1 MTRDTQAPET
11 SSDDGSA
18 QSDGVDLTVKKA
30 MQAWDESVD
39 KTVRDY
45 AHCCVKDFFTR
56 LGDLL
61 AAGQSYKP
69 ELERLLRS
77 LPNDVAG
84 RDAIVSFALFC
95 RARFPDELAARPS
108 PRRSQRSEREARPTR
123 TASVSTRT
131 RAGEAPQPEDA
142 PRAAD
147 RRPST
152 AAGDPEAKRRSR
164 GERAWK
170 SRVRPLADTRFARL
184 LVVLVEE
191 SLADSNGQMQNLLSL
206 LQVYF
211 ELDWSS
217 SVDLLQDIA
226 FRAGMMLCDVAMRQP
241 FAEQDP
247 LMTLGCQLLNANAQF
262 GQNYECRPL
271 PKRGR
276 LDMDKCEQPEGQGTG
291 PDVMPM
297 SFYIV
302 RKPMNK
308 VSRRARVRRA

>member
-1 MTRDTQAPET
+1 MLQPTIIANKKTDRRNIKLCYSIIET
-11 SSDDGSA
+11 LS
-18 QSDGVDLTVKKA
+18 L
-30 MQAWDESVD
+30 
-39 KTVRDY
+39 
-45 AHCCVKDFFTR
+45 CCVYD
-56 LGDLL
+56 
-61 AAGQSYKP
+61 
-69 ELERLLRS
+69 
-77 LPNDVAG
+77 
-84 RDAIVSFALFC
+84 
-95 RARFPDELAARPS
+95 
-108 PRRSQRSEREARPTR
+108 
-123 TASVSTRT
+123 
-131 RAGEAPQPEDA
+131 
-142 PRAAD
+142 
-147 RRPST
+147 
-152 AAGDPEAKRRSR
+152 
-164 GERAWK
+164 
-170 SRVRPLADTRFARL
+170 
-184 LVVLVEE
+184 
-191 SLADSNGQMQNLLSL
+191 L